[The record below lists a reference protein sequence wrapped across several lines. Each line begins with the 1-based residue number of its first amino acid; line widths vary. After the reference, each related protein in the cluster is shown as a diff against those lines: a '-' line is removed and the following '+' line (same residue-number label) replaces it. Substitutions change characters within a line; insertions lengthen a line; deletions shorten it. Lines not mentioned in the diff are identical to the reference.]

1 MPRNANRVQQVETQA
16 IPQQPLTYS
25 PPTTHVSLPT
35 GGKFYPPE
43 HSLHGKESVEIKQM
57 TTREEEILTNQS
69 LIKQGLLTDRLIQ
82 SVLLDKQ
89 INPESLFIGDKNAIL
104 IALRIDGY
112 GPEYNISLS
121 CPSCGEANNK
131 EVDLSILGVKG
142 VDDSIE
148 TTERGTFIVD
158 LPRTGAKIELRL
170 LTGLDEKKI
179 AETNKKTKKYGLERP
194 IATQYA
200 HMIVSVNENTDQ
212 SFISGFAA
220 DLPAFDSRVIRN
232 EYKKIN
238 PDVDMSFDFQCD
250 ECNHE
255 QGLEV
260 PITANFFWVE

>member
-1 MPRNANRVQQVETQA
+1 MPRNANRIQQTEIQA

-43 HSLHGKESVEIKQM
+43 HSLHGKE
-57 TTREEEILTNQS
+57 R
-69 LIKQGLLTDRLIQ
+69 
-82 SVLLDKQ
+82 

-112 GPEYNISLS
+112 GPEYNISLP
-121 CPSCGEANNK
+121 CPSCGVVNDK
-131 EVDLSILGVKG
+131 EVDLSALGVKG
-142 VDDSIE
+142 FDDSIE
-148 TTERGTFIVD
+148 ITERGTFVVD
-158 LPRTGAKIELRL
+158 LPRSGTQVELRL

-200 HMIVSVNENTDQ
+200 YMIASVNDNTDQ

-220 DLPAFDSRVIRN
+220 DLPAFDSRIIRN

-250 ECNHE
+250 ECAHE

-260 PITANFFWVE
+260 PITANFFWIE

>member
-1 MPRNANRVQQVETQA
+1 MPRNANRVQQTDTQE

-25 PPTTHVSLPT
+25 PPTTFVSLPT

-43 HSLHGKESVEIKQM
+43 HPLHGKDSVEIKQM

-82 SVLLDKQ
+82 SVLLDKE

-104 IALRIDGY
+104 VALRIDGY
-112 GPEYNISLS
+112 GPEYNISVP
-121 CPSCGEANNK
+121 CPSCNEVNNK
-131 EVDLSILGVKG
+131 EVDLSALGIKG
-142 VDDSIE
+142 VDDTIE
-148 TTERGTFIVD
+148 TTENGTFVVN
-158 LPRTGAKIELRL
+158 LPRSGAKIELRL

-194 IATQYA
+194 IATQYS
-200 HMIVSVNENTDQ
+200 HMIASVNGNGDQ
-212 SFISGFAA
+212 SIISGFAA
-220 DLPAFDSRVIRN
+220 NLPAFDSRIIRN

-250 ECNHE
+250 ECGHD
-255 QGLEV
+255 QGMEV